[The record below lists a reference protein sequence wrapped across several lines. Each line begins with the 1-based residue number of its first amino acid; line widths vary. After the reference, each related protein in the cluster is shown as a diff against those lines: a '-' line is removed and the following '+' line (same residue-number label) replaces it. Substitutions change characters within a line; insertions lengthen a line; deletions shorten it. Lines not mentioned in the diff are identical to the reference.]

1 MATALIHMDAKQK
14 ARLTRRAK
22 QRGKSFSQEVRD
34 AVDLYLEIPVG
45 EEEEIKLLARE
56 ANRAADRMIKRLD
69 ATIDNVDRTL
79 KQIRKAQ

>member
-22 QRGKSFSQEVRD
+22 LRGKSFSQEVRD
-34 AVDLYLEIPVG
+34 AVDLYLEIPAG

-79 KQIRKAQ
+79 RQIRKAK